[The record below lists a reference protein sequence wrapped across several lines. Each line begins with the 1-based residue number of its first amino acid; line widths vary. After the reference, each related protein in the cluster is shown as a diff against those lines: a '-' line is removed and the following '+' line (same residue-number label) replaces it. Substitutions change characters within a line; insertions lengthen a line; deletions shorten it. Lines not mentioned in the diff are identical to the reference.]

1 MVTLVIVKL
10 ITIISLL
17 QKTIQ
22 TTFGCKI
29 DFFAEI
35 FKHVT
40 VDLLIE
46 FRIVKGSSVVAR
58 CLEIIHSEG
67 FYPYLCVIDR
77 NQQQIDVRL
86 SFFNVCLTD
95 FNEFLTTILTL

>member
-22 TTFGCKI
+22 TTFGWKI

-40 VDLLIE
+40 VDLFIE
-46 FRIVKGSSVVAR
+46 FRIVKGSSIVAR

-86 SFFNVCLTD
+86 SFFNTCLTD
-95 FNEFLTTILTL
+95 FNEFLTKILTL

>member
-1 MVTLVIVKL
+1 MVALSTSEVDYNNFIALEDY
-10 ITIISLL
+10 SDHFRL
-17 QKTIQ
+17 Q
-22 TTFGCKI
+22 I

-40 VDLLIE
+40 VDLFIE
-46 FRIVKGSSVVAR
+46 FRIVKGSSIVAR

-86 SFFNVCLTD
+86 SFFNICLTD
-95 FNEFLTTILTL
+95 FNEFLTKILTL